1 MTEITVRLLQDS
13 PDPYTPPAI
22 FGPGACGNF
31 EPLKV
36 RCIRNL
42 LGHSHG
48 VNAGDKK
55 GGARYELL
63 PFDIN
68 SNSLGLNPAGLWR

>member
-1 MTEITVRLLQDS
+1 MTEITARLLQNS
-13 PDPYTPPAI
+13 PDPYTPSTI
-22 FGPGACGNF
+22 FSPGTDNYF
-31 EPLKV
+31 ESLSL
-36 RCIRNL
+36 R
-42 LGHSHG
+42 G
-48 VNAGDKK
+48 VSKLVFYSCRVDAGDKK